1 MTKRKSYFINVL
13 ELATRN
19 KMALDF
25 LLRDRLLKKFHW
37 CIVYPL
43 IKFLFLYN
51 LEVCFHSISNA

>member
-25 LLRDRLLKKFHW
+25 LLRDRLLKISIGAL
-37 CIVYPL
+37 CI
-43 IKFLFLYN
+43 
-51 LEVCFHSISNA
+51 H